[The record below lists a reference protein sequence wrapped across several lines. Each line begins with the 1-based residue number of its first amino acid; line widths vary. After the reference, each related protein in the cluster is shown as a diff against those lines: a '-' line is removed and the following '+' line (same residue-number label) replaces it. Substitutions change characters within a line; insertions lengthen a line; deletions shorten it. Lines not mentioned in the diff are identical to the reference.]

1 MHILPL
7 SLKITQSG
15 VNFSEYSPAVGFPR
29 LLKTLCVKLTFRHQR
44 HLLLLTGVM
53 SSSMISLLKETRRE
67 CCSSCLYLEAKI
79 KSLFGLLSWRMS
91 FWLLMWRIR
100 IYARQWSAANTTN
113 GIEWLYFLKN
123 FIWQWFGDDTL
134 VLDWKANFYI
144 DWVHLT
150 LLV

>member
-67 CCSSCLYLEAKI
+67 CCSSCLYLEAK
-79 KSLFGLLSWRMS
+79 KTPLFLGFYCEGFLLGFYCEGLESMPGSDQQPIRQMELNGCIFKKNS
-91 FWLLMWRIR
+91 FD
-100 IYARQWSAANTTN
+100 S
-113 GIEWLYFLKN
+113 
-123 FIWQWFGDDTL
+123 DL
-134 VLDWKANFYI
+134 VM
-144 DWVHLT
+144 T
-150 LLV
+150 P